1 MCSLLQPGPVGF
13 HLSSE
18 GLSALFPAEAGGVLR
33 PHSPDD
39 WRSGQ
44 LLGHEQELCLLGPSG
59 MTSCGSPRD
68 PKSDYGWPTVTASTC
83 PSPVV
88 YGETGSGRSHCV
100 WRRKL
105 PCQSG
110 RTSLAL
116 GRPPPQC
123 PATVGT
129 VQEGD
134 LTAALQA
141 PKLCTSPLCLLYPG
155 DHHPTHK
162 RANHTRGHPG
172 SW

>member
-1 MCSLLQPGPVGF
+1 MCSLLQRGPVGF
-13 HLSSE
+13 HLSGE

-33 PHSPDD
+33 PHLPDD

-59 MTSCGSPRD
+59 MTSRGSPRD
-68 PKSDYGWPTVTASTC
+68 PKSDCGWPTVTASTC

-88 YGETGSGRSHCV
+88 YGGTGSGRSHCV

-116 GRPPPQC
+116 GRPPPPC

-134 LTAALQA
+134 LTAAYRPPSSA
-141 PKLCTSPLCLLYPG
+141 PAPFAYWTLETTI
-155 DHHPTHK
+155 PTHK
-162 RANHTRGHPG
+162 RANHTRRHPA